1 MSAHV
6 HDAQAGM
13 AAARGA
19 APLRAQAGWIA
30 AATAAAALAGALYA
44 ASLPS
49 RYRADVLIGAPRGE
63 AMPWQAQRPGAQT
76 GSALDTGVLASRTVL
91 APVVHGHGL
100 DVEAAPRRLPLL
112 ATLWSWLAQPGSDGL
127 MPAPL
132 PVLASYGWGGE
143 RVSVATLTVPETF
156 IDRPL
161 RLVALGGQRFRL
173 EAPDGEALLEGRA
186 GTLAHGGAVSLQLS
200 VLVARAGTQ
209 FTLLARD
216 GAAAAA
222 ALADALRIEPS
233 GDAVRIAWRDTDP
246 QRASA
251 VVNAIAASY
260 AHVLS
265 HQRQEQ
271 AGRMLDFISAEL
283 PRVRAELE
291 QAESALARHRARAGT
306 LLPTQDAQSY
316 LHGSIEYQRQISA
329 LRLQRARLLRN
340 YTPENQEV
348 RAIDDQIEQLRNDRR
363 SLDGRL
369 QGLSEAERDQV
380 SLTRDVKVAE
390 EAYMSLRSQAQRLA
404 LARADGGS
412 EALLLDAATPSVAPA
427 GPPRALITA
436 AAGAAGLLLAL
447 AVAML
452 RQRRDAQLA
461 SAGTIEAGLALPV
474 ICEVMFS
481 HEQRRLG
488 LRPGATE
495 STGGTA
501 AAAARTAGAV
511 TVVEPSRGRGAEAGH
526 AGHDRFLLAC
536 QHPDVLAVEGL
547 RMLRAALQLG
557 LAPHGRRVVALTSAR
572 AGEGKTFTA
581 ANLAVLA
588 ADAGLRV
595 LLVDADLR
603 RGALAG
609 WFGIEGRDCG
619 AGLADVLAGN
629 ATLSEATC
637 RTAVPGLWL
646 LGAGTLPANPSE
658 LLSQPRL
665 RGILAEAESR
675 FDLVLVDTPPVL
687 AVADATLVCH
697 LAGATLLLMRA
708 QETPQSV
715 AAQALSQLGRG
726 GAVVVGGV
734 VNGVSPRHDKARVA
748 DTRALLRGGAGRQP
762 LPALPAWQDSP
773 QESMKGGTKDG
784 TKNSTRARGYGGM
797 PYNVKKRP
805 RVPAVE
811 RGRP

>member
-1 MSAHV
+1 MTAHV
-6 HDAQAGM
+6 HDAPAGL
-13 AAARGA
+13 AAARGV
-19 APLRAQAGWIA
+19 APLRAQAGWVA
-30 AATAAAALAGALYA
+30 AATAAAVLAGALYA

-63 AMPWQAQRPGAQT
+63 AMPWRAQRPGAQN
-76 GSALDTGVLASRTVL
+76 GAALDTVLASRAVL
-91 APVVHGHGL
+91 APVVHEHGL
-100 DVEAAPRRLPLL
+100 DIEAAPRRLPLL
-112 ATLWSWLAQPGSDGL
+112 AKLWSWLAQPGSDGL

-143 RVSVATLTVPETF
+143 HVSVAALTVPETF

-173 EAPDGEALLEGRA
+173 EAPDGQTLLEGQA
-186 GTLAHGGAVSLQLS
+186 GTPAHRGAVSLQLS

-209 FTLLARD
+209 FTLVARD

-222 ALADALRIEPS
+222 ALASALRIEPS

-260 AHVLS
+260 THVLA

-271 AGRMLDFISAEL
+271 AGRMLDFITAEL

-291 QAESALARHRARAGT
+291 QAESALARHRAHAGT
-306 LLPTQDAQSY
+306 LLPTQDAQTY

-340 YTPENQEV
+340 YTPENQEI
-348 RAIDDQIEQLRNDRR
+348 RAIDDQIEQLHNDRR

-369 QGLSEAERDQV
+369 QGLPEAERDQV

-390 EAYMSLRSQAQRLA
+390 EAYMSLRGQAQRLA

-412 EALLLDAATPSVAPA
+412 EALLLDAAMPSVAPA

-436 AAGAAGLLLAL
+436 AAGTAGLVLAL
-447 AVAML
+447 AIAML

-461 SAGTIEAGLALPV
+461 SADTIEAGLALPV
-474 ICEVMFS
+474 VCEVMFS
-481 HEQRRLG
+481 DEQRRLG
-488 LRPGATE
+488 QRAGE
-495 STGGTA
+495 GTGGTA
-501 AAAARTAGAV
+501 AAARPTGEV
-511 TVVEPSRGRGAEAGH
+511 TVVESSRGGSAEAIHGDH

-595 LLVDADLR
+595 LLIDADLR

-609 WFGIEGRDCG
+609 WFGMDGGNC
-619 AGLADVLAGN
+619 AVGLADALAGN
-629 ATLSEATC
+629 ATLREATC
-637 RTAVPGLWL
+637 RSAVPGLWL

-665 RGILAEAESR
+665 GGILAEAESR

-708 QETPQSV
+708 LETPQSV
-715 AAQALSQLGRG
+715 AAQALTRLGRG

-748 DTRALLRGGAGRQP
+748 DTRALLRGSAGRPP
-762 LPALPAWQDSP
+762 LPALPAWQDNP
-773 QESMKGGTKDG
+773 QDGTKGGADDGTKD
-784 TKNSTRARGYGGM
+784 STRARRYGGM
-797 PYNVKKRP
+797 QYNVKKRP
-805 RVPAVE
+805 EVPALG
-811 RGRP
+811 RGHP

>member
-1 MSAHV
+1 MNAHV
-6 HDAQAGM
+6 HEAHAGM
-13 AAARGA
+13 AAVRGA
-19 APLRAQAGWIA
+19 MPLRAQAGWIT
-30 AATAAAALAGALYA
+30 AATVAAVLAGALYA
-44 ASLPS
+44 ASLPP

-63 AMPWQAQRPGAQT
+63 AMPWQAQRPGAQN
-76 GSALDTGVLASRTVL
+76 GAGLDTGMLASRTVL
-91 APVVHGHGL
+91 APVVHDHGL
-100 DVEAAPRRLPLL
+100 DIEAAPRRLPLL
-112 ATLWSWLAQPGSDGL
+112 ATLWSWLAQPAGDGML
-127 MPAPL
+127 PAPL
-132 PVLASYGWGGE
+132 PALASYGWGGE
-143 RVSVATLTVPETF
+143 RVSVAALTVPEALV
-156 IDRPL
+156 DRPL
-161 RLVALGGQRFRL
+161 RLVALGGQRYRL
-173 EAPDGEALLEGRA
+173 EAPDGQTLLEGQS
-186 GTLAHGGAVSLQLS
+186 GTPAHRGAVSLQLS

-209 FTLLARD
+209 FTLVRRD

-222 ALADALRIEPS
+222 ALAEALRIEPS
-233 GDAVRIAWRDTDP
+233 GEAVRIAWRDTDP

-260 AHVLS
+260 AHVLA

-271 AGRMLDFISAEL
+271 AGRMLDFITTEL

-291 QAESALARHRARAGT
+291 QAEGALARHRARAGT
-306 LLPTQDAQSY
+306 LLPSQDAQSY

-390 EAYMSLRSQAQRLA
+390 DAYMSLRGQAQRLA

-427 GPPRALITA
+427 GPPRALVAA

-452 RQRRDAQLA
+452 RQRRAAQLA

-481 HEQRRLG
+481 DEQRRLG
-488 LRPGATE
+488 QRARSAEG
-495 STGGTA
+495 TGGTA
-501 AAAARTAGAV
+501 AAGARPAGEV
-511 TVVEPSRGRGAEAGH
+511 TVVAPLRGGAEAGH

-547 RMLRAALQLG
+547 RMLRGALQLG

-595 LLVDADLR
+595 LLIDADLR
-603 RGALAG
+603 RGSLAS
-609 WFGIEGRDCG
+609 WFGMDGADCG
-619 AGLADVLAGN
+619 VGLADVLAGN
-629 ATLSEATC
+629 ATLREATC
-637 RTAVPGLWL
+637 RTAVSGLWL

-687 AVADATLVCH
+687 AVADAMLVCH

-708 QETPQSV
+708 LETPQSV
-715 AAQALSQLGRG
+715 AAQALSQLGRC

-748 DTRALLRGGAGRQP
+748 DTRALLRGSAGRVP
-762 LPALPAWQDSP
+762 LPALPAWQESP
-773 QESMKGGTKDG
+773 QDKDSTKDS
-784 TKNSTRARGYGGM
+784 KARMHGGM
-797 PYNVKKRP
+797 QHNMKKRP
-805 RVPAVE
+805 RVAALGG
-811 RGRP
+811 GRP